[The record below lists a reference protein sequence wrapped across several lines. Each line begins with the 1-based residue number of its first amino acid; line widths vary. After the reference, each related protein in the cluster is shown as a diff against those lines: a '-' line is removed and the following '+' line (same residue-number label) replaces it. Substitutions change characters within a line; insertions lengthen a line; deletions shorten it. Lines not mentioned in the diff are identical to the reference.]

1 MTEDFVCGLILAM
14 ILSDKDILEK
24 IKKGEIKIEPFDRNC
39 VQPSTVNL
47 HLSSE
52 IRVFDNWQHGVVD
65 VKEKVDVSRLIKIKK
80 EGFIIHPGEFLL
92 GSTVEKITLPNDIAA
107 KLEGR
112 SSLGRL
118 GLVVHAT
125 AGYVDPGFSGW
136 LTFELSNLSRLPIRV
151 YPGMKIAQICFFQ
164 MSSPVLRP
172 YGSKGLGSKYQGQ
185 KGPTASRAWMDFKN
199 ERGKT

>member
-1 MTEDFVCGLILAM
+1 LTEEFVCGLILAM

-24 IKKGEIKIEPFDRNC
+24 IKKGEIKIDPFDKSC
-39 VQPSTVNL
+39 VQPSTVDL
-47 HLSSE
+47 HLGGE
-52 IRVFDNWQHGVVD
+52 VRVFDSWQTGVVD
-65 VKEKVDVSRLIKIKK
+65 VCQKVDVSRVVKIKK

-92 GSTVEKITLPNDIAA
+92 GSTVEKIALPNNIAA

-164 MSSPVLRP
+164 MSSPVLHP
-172 YGSKGLGSKYQGQ
+172 YGAKGLGSKYQGQ
-185 KGPTASRAWMDFKN
+185 KGPTASRVWMDFRN
-199 ERGKT
+199 ERSKT